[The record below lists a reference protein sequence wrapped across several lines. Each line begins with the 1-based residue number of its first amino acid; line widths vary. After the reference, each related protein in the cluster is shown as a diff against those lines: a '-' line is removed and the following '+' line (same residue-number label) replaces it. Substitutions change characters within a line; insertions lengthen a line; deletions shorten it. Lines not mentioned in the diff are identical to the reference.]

1 MMKLLGIKK
10 IETDA
15 RVIGCFRSVSMKLAL
30 TTIRNADIQ
39 TNLLSNASG
48 ELVSTYETFQ
58 RQSIGAVPENRAS
71 PFFFFSFLF
80 YLQRTRVC

>member
-1 MMKLLGIKK
+1 
-10 IETDA
+10 
-15 RVIGCFRSVSMKLAL
+15 MKLAL

-58 RQSIGAVPENRAS
+58 RQSIGVVPENRAS
-71 PFFFFSFLF
+71 PFFLFFSFLSTA
-80 YLQRTRVC
+80 YESVRIVGSHPGSR

>member
-1 MMKLLGIKK
+1 M
-10 IETDA
+10 
-15 RVIGCFRSVSMKLAL
+15 SMKLAL

-39 TNLLSNASG
+39 NLLSNSSE

-71 PFFFFSFLF
+71 PFFSFFLF
-80 YLQRTRVC
+80 SIYSGTRVR